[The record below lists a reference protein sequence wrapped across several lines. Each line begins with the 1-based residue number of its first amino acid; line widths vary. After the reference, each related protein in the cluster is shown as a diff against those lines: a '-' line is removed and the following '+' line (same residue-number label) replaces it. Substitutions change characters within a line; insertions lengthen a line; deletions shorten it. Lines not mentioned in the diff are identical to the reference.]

1 MKGWKARIRNERGA
15 VLVMVAVS
23 MVVLLGFAALAVDVG
38 FLLNART
45 ATQRTADAMAL
56 AAASAFIDD
65 MENAEALAASRAAEY
80 AVNNPV
86 FGVTADFVPATDMQI
101 WLDEKKVRVT
111 ANFLRERG
119 NPMPTYFAKVL
130 GFNDMD
136 VNAIAAAEAQ
146 RADMIGCLTPWAV
159 GDMWEDTIDPPE
171 GDPGKY
177 DYDDA
182 DKSDT
187 PTSGD
192 TFDRYC
198 PCVRNENLD
207 LVGDPEYPHNG
218 LVCQDQTTCTGWG
231 SDFRD
236 SDGGGYVNDVGRVL
250 TLKPGNPAQSWS
262 PGWFMAWRPPENMG
276 GADYKE
282 NIINCIDETMF
293 DAGSIVPI
301 DTEQGNMIGPT
312 IQGVEERIGT
322 DPHYWDPTCKS
333 GTACIR
339 STESLCGVG
348 LPTDDGYFECS
359 NYDDRVIIVPLMDP
373 TEVMRN
379 GLTEIQFRGFMRLF
393 LDDPSSN
400 DITGHIL
407 GLGGAAGSGGID
419 PEGTGALPLVLRL
432 IE

>member
-130 GFNDMD
+130 GINDMN
-136 VNAIAAAEAQ
+136 VNAIAAAEAS
-146 RADMIGCLTPWAV
+146 RASLVGCLTPWAV
-159 GDMWEDTIDPPE
+159 ADMWEDTWTE
-171 GDPGKY
+171 GGDPGKY
-177 DYDDA
+177 DYDDV
-182 DKSDT
+182 DRSNT
-187 PTSGD
+187 PTTGD
-192 TFDRYC
+192 SFDNYC
-198 PCVRNENLD
+198 PCTRD
-207 LVGDPEYPHNG
+207 LVTDTIRADPDYQFNE
-218 LVCQDQTTCTGWG
+218 LVCQSHQTYCTGWG
-231 SDFRD
+231 STFRD
-236 SDGGGYVNDVGRVL
+236 DVTYKNDVGRVL

-282 NIINCIDETMF
+282 NIINCIKAEMFNDE
-293 DAGSIVPI
+293 DIVPI

-312 IQGVEERIGT
+312 IQGVTERIGNDRHHWEPGCT
-322 DPHYWDPTCKS
+322 DGTSCVRNWDTTCNE
-333 GTACIR
+333 GTP
-339 STESLCGVG
+339 G
-348 LPTDDGYFECS
+348 DDGWVECS
-359 NYDDRVIIVPLMDP
+359 GYERRLVVVPLMDP

-379 GLTEIQFRGFMRLF
+379 GMTEIQFRGFMRMF
-393 LDDPSSN
+393 LDDPSGN
-400 DITGHIL
+400 DITAHII
-407 GLGGAAGSGGID
+407 GLGGAAGASND
-419 PEGTGALPLVLRL
+419 DAGTGALPLVLRL
-432 IE
+432 VE